1 MRDSEIIVD
10 NFAGGGGA
18 STGIELAIG
27 RSVDIAINHDPNAV
41 AMHTTNHPDTLH
53 YCESVYS
60 VRPKVATA
68 GRPVALA
75 WFSPDCFPAGTLV
88 LTQSG
93 YKKIEDIRV
102 GEFVLTHKRR
112 WRQVVETSNAERPT
126 TKIRGHG
133 HPGLTCSL
141 EHPFYIKARRN
152 VWNNNIRQYRPEYDN
167 AEWVPASLVQKGHY
181 WATPTSVPEMTIPEM
196 TMYTK
201 GTFLPVDERLLWLA
215 GRYVGDG
222 WTRLTE
228 TRAELVI
235 ICGKHEV
242 DELEER
248 INMWP
253 RVGHRV
259 IKGELSWCRREVR
272 TACQLTANSRALVE
286 WLRKHFGH
294 KAEYKKLPAWL
305 YGASNALKKAFI
317 DGYMSADGWHGQDAK
332 QGDMFEVNTV
342 SKGLAF
348 GMKQLIST
356 LGYSGTVFVNTN
368 PTCVIEGRM
377 VNARA
382 SYKVRW
388 REAVCGN
395 HTQTFDDDGLLWA
408 PVRENTPLNRIERVF
423 NIGVEDD
430 ESYVVEGVI
439 VHNCRHFSKAKGAK
453 PVEKAIRGLAWIVL
467 RWGLD
472 VEPRVMMLEN
482 VEEFKTWGPLLA
494 AEMRPDPDR
503 VGEIF
508 LAFVGML
515 TTGIPANHPAL
526 AECCEFLNISLDSE
540 EATRL
545 VNGLGYTVEY
555 RELRACDYG
564 APTIRKRFFMVM
576 RRDGQPIVWP
586 EATHGDPK
594 SAVVLA
600 GNLAPWR
607 TAAECIDWSIPA
619 PSIFD
624 RKKPLAV
631 NTLKRIARGI
641 QRFVIESASPFIVK
655 CNHTTTRGKYD
666 CFRGQALDDPLQTI
680 TKTHGYAIA
689 VPHLTKFRTG
699 ATGHPVTEPVPTVT
713 AGTSRRPG
721 GNGHAL
727 GIVEA
732 GLVPFLAGNGGS
744 EYQAK
749 PRPLDKPAHT
759 ILKESRACVVAP
771 VIARQFG
778 ASVGHRADEP
788 SATITAGGGGK
799 SQLVSAFLAKHYG
812 GNYQGA
818 GVGLD
823 EPAHSVTTVD
833 HHALVASHLVKLRGT
848 CRDGQRTNDP
858 MPTVTAGGQHVGEV
872 KTTLAVEDYDE
883 ERAQQVLA
891 FLQEYCGEDSTGLVE
906 IAGVTYRIVDIGMR
920 MLQPHE
926 LYRAQG
932 FPEWYIIDQ
941 DYRGVKYAKDKQV
954 ARCGNAVPPP
964 FAEAL
969 VRANL
974 PELCQQKEMA
984 A

>member
-1 MRDSEIIVD
+1 MREIIVD

-27 RSVDIAINHDPNAV
+27 RSVDIAINHDVNAV
-41 AMHTTNHPDTLH
+41 AMHRTNHPDTLH
-53 YCESVYS
+53 YCESVFDVS
-60 VRPKVATA
+60 PLAATS
-68 GRPVALA
+68 GKPVGLA
-75 WFSPDCFPAGTLV
+75 WFSPD
-88 LTQSG
+88 
-93 YKKIEDIRV
+93 
-102 GEFVLTHKRR
+102 
-112 WRQVVETSNAERPT
+112 
-126 TKIRGHG
+126 
-133 HPGLTCSL
+133 
-141 EHPFYIKARRN
+141 
-152 VWNNNIRQYRPEYDN
+152 
-167 AEWVPASLVQKGHY
+167 
-181 WATPTSVPEMTIPEM
+181 
-196 TMYTK
+196 
-201 GTFLPVDERLLWLA
+201 
-215 GRYVGDG
+215 
-222 WTRLTE
+222 
-228 TRAELVI
+228 
-235 ICGKHEV
+235 
-242 DELEER
+242 
-248 INMWP
+248 
-253 RVGHRV
+253 
-259 IKGELSWCRREVR
+259 
-272 TACQLTANSRALVE
+272 
-286 WLRKHFGH
+286 
-294 KAEYKKLPAWL
+294 
-305 YGASNALKKAFI
+305 
-317 DGYMSADGWHGQDAK
+317 
-332 QGDMFEVNTV
+332 
-342 SKGLAF
+342 
-348 GMKQLIST
+348 
-356 LGYSGTVFVNTN
+356 
-368 PTCVIEGRM
+368 
-377 VNARA
+377 
-382 SYKVRW
+382 
-388 REAVCGN
+388 
-395 HTQTFDDDGLLWA
+395 
-408 PVRENTPLNRIERVF
+408 
-423 NIGVEDD
+423 
-430 ESYVVEGVI
+430 
-439 VHNCRHFSKAKGAK
+439 CRHFSKAKGAK
-453 PVEKAIRGLAWIVL
+453 PVEKAIRGLAWIVI
-467 RWGLD
+467 RWALD
-472 VEPRVMMLEN
+472 VGPRVMMLEN

-494 AEMRPDPDR
+494 AEMRPDPAR
-503 VGEIF
+503 IGETF
-508 LAFVGML
+508 NAFVGML
-515 TTGIPANHPAL
+515 TTGIPADHPAL
-526 AECCEFLNISLDSE
+526 VECCEFLEFSPDSE
-540 EATRL
+540 QAKRL
-545 VNGLGYTVEY
+545 IAGLGYVVDF

-576 RRDGQPIVWP
+576 RRDGKPIVLP

-594 SAVVLA
+594 SAAVLV
-600 GNLAPWR
+600 GQLEPWR

-619 PSIFD
+619 PSIFG
-624 RKKPLAV
+624 RKKSLAE

-699 ATGHPVTEPVPTVT
+699 ATGQEVTDPLPTVT
-713 AGTSRRPG
+713 AGTAKRPG
-721 GNGHAL
+721 GNGHAM

-732 GLVPFLAGNGGS
+732 ELAPFLAGNGGS

-778 ASVGHRADEP
+778 ASIGHRADEP
-788 SATITAGGGGK
+788 SATITAGGGAK
-799 SQLVSAFLAKHYG
+799 SQLVVPTLIQMGYGERLGQAPRLPGLDKPLGTVVAGGGKHAVVGAFLAKHYG

-848 CRDGQRTNDP
+848 CRDGQPTDEP
-858 MPTVTAGGQHVGEV
+858 MPTITAGGQHVGEV

-891 FLQEYCGEDSTGLVE
+891 FLREYCGEDSTGLVE

-974 PELCQQKEMA
+974 PEMCVNREEQA

>member
-1 MRDSEIIVD
+1 MKDSEIIVD

-18 STGIELAIG
+18 STGIEMAIG

-53 YCESVYS
+53 YCESVYE

-75 WFSPDCFPAGTLV
+75 WFSPD
-88 LTQSG
+88 
-93 YKKIEDIRV
+93 
-102 GEFVLTHKRR
+102 
-112 WRQVVETSNAERPT
+112 
-126 TKIRGHG
+126 
-133 HPGLTCSL
+133 
-141 EHPFYIKARRN
+141 
-152 VWNNNIRQYRPEYDN
+152 
-167 AEWVPASLVQKGHY
+167 
-181 WATPTSVPEMTIPEM
+181 
-196 TMYTK
+196 
-201 GTFLPVDERLLWLA
+201 
-215 GRYVGDG
+215 
-222 WTRLTE
+222 
-228 TRAELVI
+228 
-235 ICGKHEV
+235 
-242 DELEER
+242 
-248 INMWP
+248 
-253 RVGHRV
+253 
-259 IKGELSWCRREVR
+259 
-272 TACQLTANSRALVE
+272 
-286 WLRKHFGH
+286 
-294 KAEYKKLPAWL
+294 
-305 YGASNALKKAFI
+305 
-317 DGYMSADGWHGQDAK
+317 
-332 QGDMFEVNTV
+332 
-342 SKGLAF
+342 
-348 GMKQLIST
+348 
-356 LGYSGTVFVNTN
+356 
-368 PTCVIEGRM
+368 
-377 VNARA
+377 
-382 SYKVRW
+382 
-388 REAVCGN
+388 
-395 HTQTFDDDGLLWA
+395 
-408 PVRENTPLNRIERVF
+408 
-423 NIGVEDD
+423 
-430 ESYVVEGVI
+430 
-439 VHNCRHFSKAKGAK
+439 CRHFSKAKGAK
-453 PVEKAIRGLAWIVL
+453 PVEKAIRGLAWVVL

-472 VEPRVMMLEN
+472 VKPRVMKLEN

-494 AEMRPDPDR
+494 GEMRPDPAR
-503 VGEIF
+503 AGETF
-508 LAFVGML
+508 EAFIGML
-515 TTGIPANHPAL
+515 TTGISADHPAL

-540 EATRL
+540 DAARL

-576 RRDGQPIVWP
+576 RCDGKPIVWP

-594 SAVVLA
+594 SPAVQA
-600 GNLAPWR
+600 GKLAPWR

-619 PSIFD
+619 PSIFG
-624 RKKPLAV
+624 RKKPLAE
-631 NTLKRIARGI
+631 NTFRRIARGI
-641 QRFVIESASPFIVK
+641 QRFVIGSASPFIVK

-666 CFRGQALDDPLQTI
+666 CFRGQSLADPLQTI

-699 ATGHPVTEPVPTVT
+699 ATGQPVTDPVPAVT
-713 AGTSRRPG
+713 AGTSTRPG

-812 GNYQGA
+812 GNYTGP

-833 HHALVASHLVKLRGT
+833 HHAVVAAHLMVNNTGHPGGSMESPAHTVTTGNHHAVVASHLVKLRGT
-848 CRDGQRTNDP
+848 CRDGQPTNEP
-858 MPTVTAGGQHVGEV
+858 VPTVTAGGQHVGEV

-883 ERAQQVLA
+883 ERAQQALA
-891 FLQEYCGEDSTGLVE
+891 FLKEYCGPDSTGLVE
-906 IAGVTYRIVDIGMR
+906 ISGVTYRIVDIGMR

-932 FPEWYIIDQ
+932 FPEWYIIDR
-941 DYRGVKYAKDKQV
+941 DYRGVKYAKDKQA

-974 PELCQQKEMA
+974 PEMCQEPVA